1 LQAHE
6 CSKGFAGLEIP
17 TPMVTSREGLA
28 IPKENETFLFDR
40 RV

>member
-6 CSKGFAGLEIP
+6 RSRGLAGLEIP
-17 TPMVTSREGLA
+17 TPMVTSGEVLA